1 MALRHPSFRMMG
13 GMSPASIA
21 LRLVFVLTR
30 FLCANRH
37 PLRLK
42 TLLRLQPGA
51 YQRHVGRAGGQQRDS
66 ERELDTLAGGLEDR
80 SHGRKHPAILAGES
94 RGFFFVGFTCR

>member
-1 MALRHPSFRMMG
+1 MMG
-13 GMSPASIA
+13 GTVAASTA

-42 TLLRLQPGA
+42 TLLGLQPGA
-51 YQRHVGRAGGQQRDS
+51 YQRHVGRAGGQQGYS

-80 SHGRKHPAILAGES
+80 SHGRKHPAILAWES
-94 RGFFFVGFTCR
+94 RGFFFAGFTYR